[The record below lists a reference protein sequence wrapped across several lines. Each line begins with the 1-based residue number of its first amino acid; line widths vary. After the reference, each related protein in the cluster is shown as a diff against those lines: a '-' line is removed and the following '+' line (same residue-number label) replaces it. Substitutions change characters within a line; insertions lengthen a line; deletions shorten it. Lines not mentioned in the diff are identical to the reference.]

1 MAFCTNCGAAVAE
14 GVRFCPQCGREV
26 GAQTPGGPAPPP
38 QATGAPPAAGG
49 VTRNVAGMLCYI
61 LGVITGVLFLVL
73 EPYSRDPFIRFHAFQ
88 SIFFN
93 VVVVVI
99 AVVLGIVPL
108 LGWILYP
115 FFLLAAFI
123 VWIVLMVQAYQ
134 ERRWKLPVI
143 GDLAE
148 QQVGKAQGS

>member
-1 MAFCTNCGAAVAE
+1 
-14 GVRFCPQCGREV
+14 
-26 GAQTPGGPAPPP
+26 
-38 QATGAPPAAGG
+38 
-49 VTRNVAGMLCYI
+49 MLCYI